1 MAVKA
6 ASRLVTRF
14 MRVAF
19 KDTPAPANQAGKA
32 SSAGRSLNEA
42 CTVSRTF
49 GSDLN
54 QHCHAYTGS
63 NDPFG
68 APSNMVDSWRLQF
81 CEPVRGLEAANSV
94 SEAKRRQ
101 V

>member
-19 KDTPAPANQAGKA
+19 KETPTPANQAERT

-49 GSDLN
+49 GSDLHE
-54 QHCHAYTGS
+54 HCHAYTGS

-81 CEPVRGLEAANSV
+81 REPVRELEAANSTGDV
-94 SEAKRRQ
+94 KRRQ